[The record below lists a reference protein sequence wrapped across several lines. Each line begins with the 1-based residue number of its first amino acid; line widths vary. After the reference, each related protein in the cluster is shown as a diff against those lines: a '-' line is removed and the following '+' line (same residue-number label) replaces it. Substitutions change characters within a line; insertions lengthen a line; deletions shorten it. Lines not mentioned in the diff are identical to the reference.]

1 MINKNKYFKL
11 RFIFKLIQQLLESLH
26 NFFYYLK
33 DNTLDIFLIIRA
45 LFTVLKLRFEI
56 LMRLYLKK
64 RIEFKN

>member
-33 DNTLDIFLIIRA
+33 DNNLDIFLIIRA